1 MDSPFAKTMLD
12 SLQQPEGGVGKGWKT
27 LYPNASDV
35 ALDLLQRLMQFDPNK
50 RMTALDGLKHEYCAQ
65 FHDAHSEELA
75 KASVQI
81 DIDDNDKKSTS
92 IYRDKLYATMLS
104 DKKGGLKKKEEK
116 R

>member
-1 MDSPFAKTMLD
+1 M
-12 SLQQPEGGVGKGWKT
+12 
-27 LYPNASDV
+27 
-35 ALDLLQRLMQFDPNK
+35 
-50 RMTALDGLKHEYCAQ
+50 
-65 FHDAHSEELA
+65 
-75 KASVQI
+75 QI

>member
-12 SLQQPEGGVGKGWKT
+12 SLQQPSDGVGKGWKA

-35 ALDLLQRLMQFDPNK
+35 ALDLLTKLMQFDPN
-50 RMTALDGLKHEYCAQ
+50 RRLTAADGLKHEYCAQ
-65 FHDAHSEELA
+65 FHDANSEDTA
-75 KASVQI
+75 SKAVFI

-92 IYRDKLYATMLS
+92 IYRDKLYATMA